1 MVVWPLARERRMTG
15 LTDKNQGHQ
24 NPGQN
29 QQGQTGGKPIRQDQ
43 GQGVEPQRPDPQG
56 QERGG

>member
-1 MVVWPLARERRMTG
+1 MTG

>member
-1 MVVWPLARERRMTG
+1 MSS

-29 QQGQTGGKPIRQDQ
+29 QQGQTSGKPISQDQ
-43 GQGVEPQRPDPQG
+43 GQGAQRPQEKPPG
-56 QERGG
+56 QDRGG

>member
-1 MVVWPLARERRMTG
+1 MSS

-29 QQGQTGGKPIRQDQ
+29 QQGKTQGKAIRQDE
-43 GQGVEPQRPDPQG
+43 GQAPDPQRHDPQG
-56 QERGG
+56 GECGSTSRG

>member
-1 MVVWPLARERRMTG
+1 MSS

-29 QQGQTGGKPIRQDQ
+29 QQGQTRGKPIRQDEGE
-43 GQGVEPQRPDPQG
+43 GQQPRGPQHQDSSPQKH
-56 QERGG
+56 

>member
-1 MVVWPLARERRMTG
+1 MSS

-29 QQGQTGGKPIRQDQ
+29 QQGQTQGKPIRQDQ
-43 GQGVEPQRPDPQG
+43 GREPDPQR
-56 QERGG
+56 QDSRSRERDA

>member
-1 MVVWPLARERRMTG
+1 MTN

-29 QQGQTGGKPIRQDQ
+29 QQGQTQGKPIRQGGDEPSQ
-43 GQGVEPQRPDPQG
+43 GQQPDRDTAPG
-56 QERGG
+56 K

>member
-1 MVVWPLARERRMTG
+1 MSS

-29 QQGQTGGKPIRQDQ
+29 QQGQTSGKPLSQDQ
-43 GQGVEPQRPDPQG
+43 GQEGAQRPQEKPPG
-56 QERGG
+56 QDRGG

>member
-1 MVVWPLARERRMTG
+1 MSN

-29 QQGQTGGKPIRQDQ
+29 QQGQTSGKPIRQDQ
-43 GQGVEPQRPDPQG
+43 GREPDPKPRQPGG
-56 QERGG
+56 QERKD